1 MLVLRYVVVCQEL
14 GLRNYY
20 HRKKLQL
27 ALESVAAGTQSPAAS
42 LDHNWVTSECCGLLV
57 DSYLL

>member
-1 MLVLRYVVVCQEL
+1 MSFGFYVFADVSFQEL

-27 ALESVAAGTQSPAAS
+27 ALESVAAGTQSPAAN
-42 LDHNWVTSECCGLLV
+42 LDHNWVTSK
-57 DSYLL
+57 